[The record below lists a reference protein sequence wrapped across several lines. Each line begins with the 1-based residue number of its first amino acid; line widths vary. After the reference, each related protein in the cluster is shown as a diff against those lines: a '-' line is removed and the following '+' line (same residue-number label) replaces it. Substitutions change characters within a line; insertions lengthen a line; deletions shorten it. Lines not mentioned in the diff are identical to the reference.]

1 MFLLLSYF
9 LRAVTFPFM
18 FFCARKSKLDSVVHE
33 LCTIYNTMYNTD
45 SFSSVNY
52 KRVFNELITVDYCN
66 SHTGAVF
73 VTFLSTSR
81 RGYVYLGAFDVMQ
94 LSYFDKYF
102 KLILKYN
109 KINIQS
115 SASYS
120 DGAINGFKFVVKIYY
135 SHRPYI
141 DEKYIEYTI
150 KTNNNFEINH
160 MEKRSVT
167 ITRSS
172 KDSLKFVDLLSFEE
186 EMMLVILK
194 FQSHNSEINQLLP
207 EINTPAAYNFYS
219 DEFQQRLLIASM
231 IEC

>member
-9 LRAVTFPFM
+9 LRDVTFPFM